1 MIKHKRNHDRVF
13 NDSRVVY
20 YEPNDWAS
28 GESISRCQSLL
39 RDFRARSIVDINDAI
54 EYAQCN
60 KVVEG
65 YPKAF
70 ELEEDVSLLEN
81 KAKALSEAFAFANQS
96 IARSGISALFE
107 DVESQYLDQLWDLL
121 EESNALKRI
130 DNGDF
135 HAFISSH
142 PYLLRT
148 FLQRESIRRLFS
160 ASLATVILDNPFI
173 SAEVI
178 ISEFGARSD
187 NSHRIQL
194 PKELN
199 SEQIDSIMTDY
210 LNSESANLNYVH
222 VLANWPQAAKEH
234 YLPSAKTRVLAKRRE
249 RELTDELF
257 NEASGI
263 EYGMGVSFDPN
274 QEACLDIRGSVREP
288 IFSFSSRWLTDY
300 YDHATILNN
309 FVFVFQF
316 VSQHGLLC
324 MPANPRLVSTLMKV
338 IGLQA
343 KDEYG
348 VHDHMFFIN
357 NSRCLAITAGY
368 SSLLNSCKT
377 SIESSIEWFY
387 NFYVNETFHID
398 GFSIALPHATAS
410 YFEKCK
416 SIGPEIER
424 VVKAFTLLV
433 KDNAVDHD
441 LFPFMA
447 FTDFGHIPSFAE
459 NKYAFPGKAFES
471 FAFSLFS
478 DQSLLTAPPNIKY
491 NHEYAYDFFVKQN
504 LILGDFYDFQQ
515 AEIERLVNL
524 GLLCKDGEGYIKP
537 TFAAALLKKVWI
549 EGALTPYRLPNDI
562 CIEIDKLVGKDCLQY
577 SKSLFAPH
585 EADYM
590 NYMYNNKRFSN
601 SQALRNKYDHASG
614 AIDDPNNSSYIND
627 YYLLLNLLICITLK
641 INDELAWRNHIWPEL
656 DLIDRPLV
664 GDNWKSL

>member
-1 MIKHKRNHDRVF
+1 MTEHKRNHDRVF
-13 NDSRVVY
+13 NASRVVY

-28 GESISRCQSLL
+28 GESISRCRSLL
-39 RDFRARSIVDINDAI
+39 RDFCANSIADINDAI
-54 EYAQCN
+54 EYAQCK

-70 ELEEDVSLLEN
+70 ESEECVSMLDN
-81 KAKALSEAFAFANQS
+81 KAKASSEAFAFANQS

-107 DVESQYLDQLWDLL
+107 NVESQYLEQLWDLL
-121 EESNALKRI
+121 EESNALKLI
-130 DNGDF
+130 DNDDF
-135 HAFISSH
+135 RAFMSSH
-142 PYLLRT
+142 PYLLST
-148 FLQRESIRRLFS
+148 FLRRGSIRKLFS
-160 ASLATVILDNPFI
+160 ASLATVMLDNPLT
-173 SAEVI
+173 SAEII

-187 NSHRIQL
+187 DSHRIQL
-194 PKELN
+194 PEELS
-199 SEQIDSIMTDY
+199 SEQIDAIMTDY
-210 LNSESANLNYVH
+210 LNSKLANLNHVH

-257 NEASGI
+257 NETSGI
-263 EYGMGVSFDPN
+263 KYGVGVSFDPN
-274 QEACLDIRGSVREP
+274 QEACLDIRGSLREP
-288 IFSFSSRWLTDY
+288 VFSFGSRWLADY
-300 YDHATILNN
+300 HDHATILNN

-387 NFYVNETFHID
+387 NSYVNETFHVD
-398 GFSIALPHATAS
+398 GFSIALPQATAS

-424 VVKAFTLLV
+424 AVKAFTLLV

-441 LFPFMA
+441 LFPYMA

-459 NKYAFPGKAFES
+459 KKYAFPGKAFES
-471 FAFSLFS
+471 FTFSLFS
-478 DQSLLTAPPNIKY
+478 DQSLLTAPPSIEHD
-491 NHEYAYDFFVKQN
+491 HEYAFDLFVKQN
-504 LILGDFYDFQQ
+504 LTLADFYDFQQ
-515 AEIERLVNL
+515 TEIKRLVNL
-524 GLLCKDGEGYIKP
+524 GLLWEDSEGYLKP
-537 TFAAALLKKVWI
+537 TFAAALLKKVWL
-549 EGALTPYRLPNDI
+549 EGALTPYRLPKDI
-562 CIEIDKLVGKDCLQY
+562 CIEIDKLVDKDCLQY
-577 SKSLFAPH
+577 SNSLFAPH

-590 NYMYNNKRFSN
+590 NFMYNNKRFSN

-614 AIDDPNNSSYIND
+614 AINDPNNSTYIND

-641 INDELAWRNHIWPEL
+641 INDELAWKNHILPEL